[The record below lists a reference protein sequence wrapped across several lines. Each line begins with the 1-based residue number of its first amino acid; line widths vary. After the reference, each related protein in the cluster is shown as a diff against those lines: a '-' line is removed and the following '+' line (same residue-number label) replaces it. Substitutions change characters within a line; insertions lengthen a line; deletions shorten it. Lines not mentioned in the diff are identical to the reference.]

1 MKIYVSTALVAK
13 VRSAFRQCRQLSA
26 VMILCSV
33 GLIQGC
39 SLLPGMYVVPGK
51 APIVKASPDEP
62 ADVDYTLMRVTPMLI
77 RELNESATSSAVVA
91 GKLGSLPKATS
102 YPYRLGSQ
110 DVLRIFVWGNP
121 DLTPVTT
128 NVTNTNV
135 ASTPSGRT
143 VDDNGDV
150 FFPLVGTVHASGL
163 TVSQFRTAL
172 SKRLAKFIKDPQVEV
187 DVAGFRS
194 QKVFVSGQVKTPGVI
209 PITDQPMLLTDAIGL
224 AGGANDNSDLYGVV
238 LTRGSSSITVDMD
251 RLYYDGDLS
260 ANLMLQNGDVISVPD
275 RAMRKVF
282 VLGEVGNAVGVN
294 QARSFVMRRG
304 NMTLTEV
311 LSDAGG
317 VSPFSGAA
325 NEVYVL
331 RADGSGKPIVY
342 LLDATQ
348 PQALVLAEKFPIKP
362 RDVVFVNPTGPT
374 MIGRFI
380 GQFLPLIQ
388 SVNTAANT
396 PF

>member
-1 MKIYVSTALVAK
+1 
-13 VRSAFRQCRQLSA
+13 
-26 VMILCSV
+26 
-33 GLIQGC
+33 
-39 SLLPGMYVVPGK
+39 
-51 APIVKASPDEP
+51 
-62 ADVDYTLMRVTPMLI
+62 
-77 RELNESATSSAVVA
+77 
-91 GKLGSLPKATS
+91 
-102 YPYRLGSQ
+102 
-110 DVLRIFVWGNP
+110 
-121 DLTPVTT
+121 
-128 NVTNTNV
+128 
-135 ASTPSGRT
+135 
-143 VDDNGDV
+143 
-150 FFPLVGTVHASGL
+150 
-163 TVSQFRTAL
+163 
-172 SKRLAKFIKDPQVEV
+172 
-187 DVAGFRS
+187 
-194 QKVFVSGQVKTPGVI
+194 
-209 PITDQPMLLTDAIGL
+209 
-224 AGGANDNSDLYGVV
+224 
-238 LTRGSSSITVDMD
+238 
-251 RLYYDGDLS
+251 
-260 ANLMLQNGDVISVPD
+260 
-275 RAMRKVF
+275 
-282 VLGEVGNAVGVN
+282 
-294 QARSFVMRRG
+294 MRRG